1 MTTVWADYGFLFLVG
16 LVFGVFTS
24 RQCRKSGTLF
34 RNRYFLAALLFQS
47 VFCMPLAVYCYA
59 IFPDWCWM
67 YWLEASEVPPAWVF
81 LAFGCYYLFMA
92 AGFGIGAKSADT
104 KGQQAGLRL
113 LGYSLAVLLLLL
125 AVFSRRL
132 VFVGTLAE
140 FQAGTARPLF
150 SHQPL
155 FPLLLAGFA
164 LALLVMAL
172 LLLRFGKELDHR
184 WSKEDQQ
191 RLSGR
196 RRVVSSTRVGSR
208 NIKDALE
215 ASLSHWGGK
224 EYLRDLLRRKGPR
237 VLLKPNLAGGAK
249 GHPGTQ
255 TSAKVL
261 GAVIDLVRDI
271 APEAQILVVESGS
284 IFWWDLGQLCRGSPH
299 ERLLLEKDVR
309 LVDLSREPLREYD
322 FGGRMG
328 KEPIPALFLEPH
340 VLIDIPVAKTHGYFK
355 ITGAVKNLFGL
366 TPAVHKLFRYHLKG
380 FADRQGQIFLDLYRH
395 LTPDLVVVDATTS
408 IEGDGPLG
416 RPKETG
422 VLITSDDALCAD
434 FLLAEIMGYRPQ
446 EIPYLAAL
454 FRQEGFSLECERLGD
469 PLSTVRP
476 EHWAKPSWGALSL
489 LKNLG
494 RIVYYHSRPERSL

>member
-67 YWLEASEVPPAWVF
+67 YWLEASKIPRVWVF
-81 LAFGCYYLFMA
+81 LAFGCYYLFMT
-92 AGFGIGAKSADT
+92 AGFGIGAKIAFV
-104 KGQQAGLRL
+104 KGEQTGLRL
-113 LGYSLAVLLLLL
+113 LGYSFTLVLLLLTI
-125 AVFSRRL
+125 FSRRL
-132 VFVGTLAE
+132 FLVGSLAE

-155 FPLLLAGFA
+155 FSLLLAGFC
-164 LALLVMAL
+164 LAPPVMAL
-172 LLLRFGKELDHR
+172 LLVHFGKDLDHR
-184 WSKEDQQ
+184 WSGEDQQ

-196 RRVVSSTRVGSR
+196 RRVVSSTRVGGR
-208 NIKDALE
+208 TIRDALD

-224 EYLRDLLRRKGPR
+224 EYLRDLIRRKGPR

-255 TSAKVL
+255 TSPEVL
-261 GAVIDLVRDI
+261 AAVIDLVRDI
-271 APEAQILVVESGS
+271 ASEAQILVVESGS
-284 IFWWDLGQLCRGSPH
+284 IFWWDLGQLLRGGPH
-299 ERLLLEKDVR
+299 ERLLREKAVR
-309 LVDLSREPLREYD
+309 LVDLSREPLCEYD

-328 KEPIPALFLEPH
+328 KEPLPALFLEPH
-340 VLIDIPVAKTHGYFK
+340 VLIDIPVAKTHCYFR

-395 LTPDLVVVDATTS
+395 LTPDLVVTDGTTS

-416 RPKETG
+416 RPKETDF
-422 VLITSDDALCAD
+422 LITSDDALCAD

-454 FRQEGFSLECERLGD
+454 IRQERFSLECRRLGD
-469 PLSTVRP
+469 SLSTLRP
-476 EHWAKPSWGALSL
+476 AQWARPSWRVLSM